1 MLKGGKKAVSGITVE
16 DSIVICCVNIFIAIS
31 VTFCK
36 VITVKDSKILHL
48 LL

>member
-1 MLKGGKKAVSGITVE
+1 MVSGFTVE
-16 DSIVICCVNIFIAIS
+16 DSFVICYVNIFIAIS

-36 VITVKDSKILHL
+36 VITVKDSKILCL